1 MSSLGRALR
10 AVTGAVH
17 RPQRYTSAA
26 RWYDLLAAEPVYRVG
41 RQDAVDRLDLRPGD
55 QVVDIGCGTGLNHA
69 LLQCAVGP
77 SGRIVGIDASPQM
90 LAQARRRAKRHGWD
104 NVVLIEDDATDL
116 DTSRVAHHLRGG
128 AAEAVISTYALSL
141 MPDWEEAWRA
151 AVELTAPG
159 GRMAVV
165 DMRLPRGRAAWAAPL
180 ARLACALGGSD
191 PSAEPWRALERDA
204 VDVAATSRR
213 GGHIQV
219 RVGTRPSVLRR
230 R

>member
-1 MSSLGRALR
+1 MSFLGRALR
-10 AVTGAVH
+10 AVTRAVR
-17 RPQRYTSAA
+17 RPQRYTSVA

-41 RQDAVDRLDLRPGD
+41 RQVAIDRLGLRTGD
-55 QVVDIGCGTGLNHA
+55 QVIDIGCGTGLNHH
-69 LLQCAVGP
+69 LLQLAVGP
-77 SGRIVGIDASPQM
+77 SGRIVGIDASSHM
-90 LAQARRRAKRHGWD
+90 LARARRRANRNGWD

-116 DTSRVAHHLRGG
+116 DAGRVARHLRNGM
-128 AAEAVISTYALSL
+128 ADAVLITYALSL
-141 MPDWEEAWRA
+141 MTDWEKAWRS

-180 ARLACALGGSD
+180 ARLACAVGGSD
-191 PSAEPWRALERDA
+191 PSAQPWRALEKDA
-204 VDVAATSRR
+204 VDVESDSRR

-219 RVGTRPSVLRR
+219 RVGTRSSVARR